1 MKKSLKAS
9 YTVEASMLM
18 PLVLFF
24 YLSGICT
31 RDLLMS
37 GSSKGIGLLCTI
49 TGIIGCRYF

>member
-18 PLVLFF
+18 PLV
-24 YLSGICT
+24 LSGICT